1 MVSLLMQDWLAIH
14 AGQTHPRFAAT
25 SIELRLHRGES
36 RGKQDR
42 LLVQTYIGR
51 DRPVSP
57 VVILCVPSVVAI
69 LMEERFPIHA
79 MIALARLPSPRVIL
93 RGDRRI
99 ASGNDRRFPIQSKIG
114 GSNGVA
120 AFIVLQRP
128 GVIAIAMQCRLV
140 LHPVVSHASYL

>member
-1 MVSLLMQDWLAIH
+1 MQDWLAIY

-57 VVILCVPSVVAI
+57 VVILCVPSVIAI
-69 LMEERFPIHA
+69 LMEERFVVRSPI
-79 MIALARLPSPRVIL
+79 PFPRHFATPVEGTNYPTDSRIPF
-93 RGDRRI
+93 RGR
-99 ASGNDRRFPIQSKIG
+99 
-114 GSNGVA
+114 
-120 AFIVLQRP
+120 FIVRVEVGFFQFVPIRIVLPLHDGIPACDHDRL
-128 GVIAIAMQCRLV
+128 AIDPNKSCAGLV
-140 LHPVVSHASYL
+140 